1 MEMAGY
7 LMTLRNTIPLAPI
20 KKLLKDPESYD
31 NGLYGCG
38 STIAFIDEFW
48 GDKCPEELGF

>member
-1 MEMAGY
+1 
-7 LMTLRNTIPLAPI
+7 MTLRNTIPLAPI